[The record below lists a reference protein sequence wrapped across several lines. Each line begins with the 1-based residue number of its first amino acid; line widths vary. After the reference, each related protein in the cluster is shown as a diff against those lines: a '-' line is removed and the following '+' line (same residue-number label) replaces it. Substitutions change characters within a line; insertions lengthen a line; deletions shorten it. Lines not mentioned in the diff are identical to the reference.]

1 MKDKLMGTLRH
12 ELDCTSLLGPT
23 SRRAWREIRETDKEK
38 TAKPLLTLSSPVM
51 PYGIMLF
58 ICS

>member
-1 MKDKLMGTLRH
+1 
-12 ELDCTSLLGPT
+12 
-23 SRRAWREIRETDKEK
+23 
-38 TAKPLLTLSSPVM
+38 VM

>member
-1 MKDKLMGTLRH
+1 MYRMEDEMGKNRTAFSGKM
-12 ELDCTSLLGPT
+12 SLN
-23 SRRAWREIRETDKEK
+23 A
-38 TAKPLLTLSSPVM
+38 LTLSSPVM

>member
-1 MKDKLMGTLRH
+1 MYQYFKRQ
-12 ELDCTSLLGPT
+12 
-23 SRRAWREIRETDKEK
+23 
-38 TAKPLLTLSSPVM
+38 LTLSSPVM